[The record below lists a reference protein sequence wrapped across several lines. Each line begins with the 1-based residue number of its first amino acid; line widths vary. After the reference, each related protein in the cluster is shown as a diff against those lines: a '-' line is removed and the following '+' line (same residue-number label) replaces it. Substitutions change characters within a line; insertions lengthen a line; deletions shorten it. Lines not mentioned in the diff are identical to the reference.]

1 MSHKITKG
9 DYGYFK
15 KEKLRRALVT
25 FVLFLIPLTAYFV
38 GWAYFKTRMT
48 IVTVIVVVGCLPAC
62 KSAVSTIM
70 VLLRSSMDEKLY
82 QQIRAHQG
90 KLQMAYELYLTSYE
104 KSGGV
109 DAVAIC
115 GNQVVGYS
123 TDKKADLAF
132 LERQVQQI
140 LQQNGYGVKVKFLR
154 ELKPFMERLDSMNLH
169 RESLEK
175 DIKFK
180 PDERYPD
187 LTRDELI
194 KHTILAISL

>member
-1 MSHKITKG
+1 
-9 DYGYFK
+9 
-15 KEKLRRALVT
+15 
-25 FVLFLIPLTAYFV
+25 
-38 GWAYFKTRMT
+38 
-48 IVTVIVVVGCLPAC
+48 
-62 KSAVSTIM
+62 
-70 VLLRSSMDEKLY
+70 
-82 QQIRAHQG
+82 
-90 KLQMAYELYLTSYE
+90 MAYELYLTSYE

-154 ELKPFMERLDSMNLH
+154 ELKPFLERLDSMNLH

-180 PDERYPD
+180 LDERYPD

>member
-1 MSHKITKG
+1 
-9 DYGYFK
+9 
-15 KEKLRRALVT
+15 
-25 FVLFLIPLTAYFV
+25 
-38 GWAYFKTRMT
+38 
-48 IVTVIVVVGCLPAC
+48 
-62 KSAVSTIM
+62 M

-154 ELKPFMERLDSMNLH
+154 ELKPFLERLDSMNLH

-180 PDERYPD
+180 LDERYPD